1 MDKIDEG
8 GYLITPREFEER
20 MKAIEADTELYEETR
35 HEAADELMV
44 KVLNS
49 LGYSAGTKIFDEMEK
64 WYA

>member
-1 MDKIDEG
+1 MGEIDEG

-20 MKAIEADTELYEETR
+20 MAKISNDRSLDKEEKHMDADC
-35 HEAADELMV
+35 LMV

-49 LGYSAGTKIFDEMEK
+49 LGFSTGTQIFEEMEK

>member
-8 GYLITPREFEER
+8 GYLITPREFEEQ
-20 MKAIEADTELYEETR
+20 MKGIEADSELCEETR
-35 HEAADELMV
+35 HEAADELMI

-49 LGYSAGTKIFDEMEK
+49 LGYSAGTTIFERMDK

>member
-1 MDKIDEG
+1 MNKIDEG

-20 MKAIEADTELYEETR
+20 MAKISNDRSLDEESM
-35 HEAADELMV
+35 HMDADELMI

-49 LGYSAGTKIFDEMEK
+49 LGYSAGTKIFEGMDK

>member
-8 GYLITPREFEER
+8 GYLITPREFEEQ
-20 MKAIEADTELYEETR
+20 MKDIEADPELYEETR
-35 HEAADELMV
+35 HEAADKLMI

-49 LGYSAGTKIFDEMEK
+49 LGYSAGTTIFERMDK